1 MVQRNG
7 NVKMKIR
14 KKRRRKMA
22 SAFVVPRVEIYMS
35 IYIAKSLI
43 YI

>member
-1 MVQRNG
+1 MEWQ
-7 NVKMKIR
+7 
-14 KKRRRKMA
+14 KKQGGEGSD
-22 SAFVVPRVEIYMS
+22 SAFVVPGVEIYMS